1 MVDFIPVNEP
11 LLGEKE
17 KEYVNDCLDT
27 NWISSEGSYV
37 TRFEEA
43 FSKSIRRKHAITVCN
58 GSMALEAAVK
68 ALGIGKGDE
77 VIIPTFTIISC
88 ASAVVRAGAVPIVVD
103 CDPNTLNMNV
113 NLLRDKI
120 TDRTRAIMAVHIY
133 GLPVDMNPLLD
144 IAKEFNLF
152 VIEDAA
158 EAIGQTYN
166 NKPCGCFGDI
176 SVFSFY
182 PNKLVTT
189 GEGGLIATNKQ
200 DIANKCKSLRNLY
213 FDNNHR
219 FIHEELGWNLR
230 MTNIQAAIGLAQL
243 EKLDVHIK
251 RKIETGEYYNQ
262 LLSDIDSLILP
273 VAKTEYADNIYW
285 IYGLLLKNSTEI
297 NAHEIMKKLKNRNIG
312 SRPFFYPIHQQPVF
326 KKMGLFDNTKCPVAE
341 LLYDRGFYIPSG
353 LGISNKQIKTVSNAL
368 HDILQ

>member
-43 FSKSIRRKHAITVCN
+43 FSKSIKRKYAITVCN

-88 ASAVVRAGAVPIVVD
+88 AAAVVRAGAVPIVVD
-103 CDPNTLNMNV
+103 CDPDTLNMNV
-113 NLLRDKI
+113 NLLRDKV

-189 GEGGLIATNKQ
+189 GEGGLIATNNN
-200 DIANKCKSLRNLY
+200 DIANKCKALRNLY

-243 EKLDVHIK
+243 EKLNEHIK

-297 NAHEIMKKLKNRNIG
+297 NAHEIMKKLKNKNIG

-326 KKMGLFDNTKCPVAE
+326 KKMGLFDNTECPVSE
-341 LLYDRGFYIPSG
+341 SLYDRGFYIPSG
-353 LGISNKQIKTVSNAL
+353 LGINNKQIKTVSNVL